1 MKTITALFLIL
12 VTSITF
18 AKEIKPVGYDW
29 KVLRVLD
36 GDTVE
41 VEAPYLPAPLKPVL
55 KVRVLGVDTP
65 EKNPRAKCPQEHE
78 KALLATKLTKDA
90 IANAKVIKVYITE
103 WDKYGGRILGDLV
116 IDGKQL
122 STRLIEAGLARE
134 YYGEAKQS
142 WCN

>member
-1 MKTITALFLIL
+1 MKTISFLFLSL
-12 VTSITF
+12 LTTVAL

-41 VEAPYLPAPLKPVL
+41 VEAKYLPAPLKPVL

-65 EKNPRAKCPQEHE
+65 EKAPRAKCEAE
-78 KALLATKLTKDA
+78 NAKAQQATKLTKDA
-90 IANAKVIKVYITE
+90 IANAKTIKVYIVE
-103 WDKYGGRILGDLV
+103 WDKYGGRILGDVL

>member
-1 MKTITALFLIL
+1 MKIITALFLSL
-12 VTSITF
+12 F
-18 AKEIKPVGYDW
+18 ASLAFAQKAKPVGYDW

-41 VEAPYLPAPLKPVL
+41 VEAKFLPAPLKPVL
-55 KVRVLGVDTP
+55 KVRVMGVDTP
-65 EKNPRAKCPQEHE
+65 EKAPRAQCPQENE
-78 KALLATKLTKDA
+78 KAQRATALTKDSVSK
-90 IANAKVIKVYITE
+90 AKQIKVYIQD
-103 WDKYGGRILGDLV
+103 WDKYGGRVLGDLV

-122 STRLIEAGLARE
+122 STILIEAGLARE

>member
-1 MKTITALFLIL
+1 MKTITALFLTL
-12 VTSITF
+12 F
-18 AKEIKPVGYDW
+18 ATVAFAQKVKPVGYDW

-41 VEAPYLPAPLKPVL
+41 VEANFLPAPLKPVL

-65 EKNPRAKCPQEHE
+65 EKNPRAQCPQENE
-78 KALLATKLTKDA
+78 KAQRASQLTKDA
-90 IANAKVIKVYITE
+90 IANAKTIKVYIQD
-103 WDKYGGRILGDLV
+103 WDKYGGRVLGDLV

>member
-1 MKTITALFLIL
+1 MRILAAVFLTIF
-12 VTSITF
+12 TSIAF
-18 AKEIKPVGYDW
+18 AQKTKPVGYDW

-41 VEAPYLPAPLKPVL
+41 VEANFLPAPLKPVL

-65 EKNPRAKCPQEHE
+65 EKGHRAQCPEE
-78 KALLATKLTKDA
+78 NAKALQATALTKTA
-90 IANAKVIKVYITE
+90 IENAKQIKVYIVD
-103 WDKYGGRILGDLV
+103 WDKFGGRVLGDLM

-134 YYGEAKQS
+134 YYGETKQS
-142 WCN
+142 WCK

>member
-1 MKTITALFLIL
+1 MKTIIALLLAAFTA
-12 VTSITF
+12 V
-18 AKEIKPVGYDW
+18 AQAAPPKPVGYDW

-41 VEAPYLPAPLKPVL
+41 VEATYLPAPLKPVL
-55 KVRVLGVDTP
+55 KIRVLGVDTP
-65 EKNPRAKCPQEHE
+65 EKAPRAKCDAENA
-78 KALLATKLTKDA
+78 KAQQATKFTKEL
-90 IANAKVIKVYITE
+90 IANATTTKVYIVE
-103 WDKYGGRILGDLV
+103 WDKYGGRILGDVV